1 MLPARAV
8 LVRLS
13 CCGLS
18 WVGADRAH
26 CCARF
31 GGCGAVFDT
40 PEVFDTHRTA
50 ATTSS
55 GLTRCLDPAG
65 LDLVVTK
72 NGIWTRPGP

>member
-1 MLPARAV
+1 M
-8 LVRLS
+8 
-13 CCGLS
+13 
-18 WVGADRAH
+18 
-26 CCARF
+26 
-31 GGCGAVFDT
+31 FDT